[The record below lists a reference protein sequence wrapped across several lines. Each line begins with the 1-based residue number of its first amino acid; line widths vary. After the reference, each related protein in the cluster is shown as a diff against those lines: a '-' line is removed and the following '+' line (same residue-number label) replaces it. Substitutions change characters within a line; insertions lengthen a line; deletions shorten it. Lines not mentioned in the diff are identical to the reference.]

1 MKKKQVL
8 KVMGMVLAG
17 SLVLSEAAPVSV
29 RAASA
34 AAQSSQ
40 EQESREEQE
49 TAIVCYIDTKNGNDK
64 NDGMTPETAVKTLK
78 QALTLYQEMKASGS
92 GETETEAADTVV
104 SVETS
109 VAETSESDTKGYF
122 VFCGMT
128 ESELKTWIENKE
140 ESLGKGEALFP
151 QGTDAV
157 TEDAYKILAA
167 QQQARPTATPVPG
180 SVPSPDGSASGIVPV
195 PGTTP
200 VPENPSQE
208 TENDETS
215 GSEQVTPVPTE
226 TPESTVTPT
235 PTETPENTATPT
247 PTETPENTAT
257 PTPTETPES
266 TPAPTPTETPESTPT
281 ESPAQDPE
289 EETETAPTPGEG
301 SVNNGPEAGEPED
314 PETDTEDDG
323 QGSSELPEN
332 GQTDQKEEQPENSG
346 GDSSDDTDVEDGS
359 GDTEN
364 APGTAEDGS
373 GNAENASGTTGN
385 GSGTE
390 KPGNEDSLMNG
401 HLEDQ
406 APASNDALL
415 NGSLHEQKEMIM
427 SAVSLFSLPETS
439 DDPEVLTGNGGSADP
454 GTDSQADDPE
464 ADDGSGS
471 GWSEE
476 EERLLAGAADS
487 APSAVQ
493 MAAGADDLGIMLVKA
508 PGTMIVGPDNY
519 DKKPSSTQ
527 QSGSTQNTQ
536 NSGSADSA
544 VSSQTPAATKAPET
558 TKNASGSQ
566 SPASTGTPQKKTDTA
581 VSVKTNPVQTGDT
594 AMILPFSISTVLSG
608 LVVAMFSALHIQNR
622 RKEKDLAWQR
632 FRQENPLDGEKK

>member
-1 MKKKQVL
+1 MKRKQVL

-40 EQESREEQE
+40 KQESREEQE

-64 NDGMTPETAVKTLK
+64 KDGTAPETAVKTLK

-92 GETETEAADTVV
+92 GETETETADTIV
-104 SVETS
+104 SGETS
-109 VAETSESDTKGYF
+109 AEETLESDTEGYF

-128 ESELKTWIENKE
+128 EDELETWIETE
-140 ESLGKGEALFP
+140 EKSLGKGETLLP
-151 QGTDAV
+151 QGTEAV
-157 TEDAYKILAA
+157 TEDAYEILAA

-180 SVPSPDGSASGIVPV
+180 SVPSPDGSAGGIVPA
-195 PGTTP
+195 PGATP
-200 VPENPSQE
+200 VPEDPSQE
-208 TENDETS
+208 TDNEETS
-215 GSEQVTPVPTE
+215 GSEQGTPVPTE

-235 PTETPENTATPT
+235 PTGVPENTVTPT
-247 PTETPENTAT
+247 PTEVPENTVT

-266 TPAPTPTETPESTPT
+266 TPAPTPTETPESTPPNP
-281 ESPAQDPE
+281 PAQDPE

-301 SVNNGPEAGEPED
+301 SENNGSEAGDPEEIPED
-314 PETDTEDDG
+314 PETDTEDDS
-323 QGSSELPEN
+323 QDSAELPEN
-332 GQTDQKEEQPENSG
+332 GQTDQKEEQSENSG
-346 GDSSDDTDVEDGS
+346 GDFSDDTENVSGTAEDGS
-359 GDTEN
+359 GDAEN
-364 APGTAEDGS
+364 APGTAEDG
-373 GNAENASGTTGN
+373 G
-385 GSGTE
+385 GTE
-390 KPGNEDSLMNG
+390 KPGNEDGLMNG
-401 HLEDQ
+401 HLENQ

-415 NGSLHEQKEMIM
+415 NGSLHEQKVMLM
-427 SAVSLFSLPETS
+427 SPISLFSLPEES
-439 DDPEVLTGNGGSADP
+439 DDPEVLTGSGASGDA
-454 GTDSQADDPE
+454 GTDSRTDDPE
-464 ADDGSGS
+464 AEDESAS

-493 MAAGADDLGIMLVKA
+493 MAAGAEDLGIMLVKA

-519 DKKPSSTQ
+519 DKKPSSAQ
-527 QSGSTQNTQ
+527 QSEGSQNTQ
-536 NSGSADSA
+536 NSGSTDNAA
-544 VSSQTPAATKAPET
+544 SSQTPAATKAPET
-558 TKNASGSQ
+558 TTKASGSQ
-566 SPASTGTPQKKTDTA
+566 TSTSTGTPQKKTDTA
-581 VSVKTNPVQTGDT
+581 VSVKTYPVQTGDT

-632 FRQENPLDGEKK
+632 FRQENPLDGEK